1 MRIVNCELRI
11 SIQAR
16 QLRFAA
22 IALFCLIALPD
33 CGLLG
38 QFGNPQSAIRNPHF
52 HKFHATIAQLE
63 YNAKEQ
69 SVEAVIRF
77 FADDFE
83 TAISQHAKREIKF
96 NTPQALKD
104 KANSDAVFSYVRERF
119 ELKGKNGSPV
129 KLTWVGMEVQ
139 ADMVWVYFE
148 GKLPGGLSGAQ
159 LRNRLMQEL
168 FDDQVNIVNFK
179 FDGKQTGTMFN
190 LQDGFKVVPEKK

>member
-1 MRIVNCELRI
+1 MKRKAPKWRRGLVAIIVCLLPIAYCLLPTNSYPLPTANCL
-11 SIQAR
+11 
-16 QLRFAA
+16 
-22 IALFCLIALPD
+22 
-33 CGLLG
+33 
-38 QFGNPQSAIRNPHF
+38 

-104 KANSDAVFSYVRERF
+104 RANTEAVFSYVRDRF
-119 ELKGKNGSPV
+119 ELKGKNGNPV
-129 KLTWVGMEVQ
+129 KLAWVGMELQ
-139 ADMVWVYFE
+139 AEMVWVYFE
-148 GKLPGGLSGAQ
+148 GKLPGGLGGAQ
-159 LRNRLMQEL
+159 LRNRVMQEL

-190 LQDGFKVVPEKK
+190 LQDGFKLVPDKK

>member
-1 MRIVNCELRI
+1 M
-11 SIQAR
+11 QKAR
-16 QLRFAA
+16 TVQPIAKLKRWIIAVGVCGFAA
-22 IALFCLIALPD
+22 ANCQLPTAN
-33 CGLLG
+33 C
-38 QFGNPQSAIRNPHF
+38 S

-69 SVEAVIRF
+69 AVEAVIRF

-119 ELKGKNGSPV
+119 ELKGKNGNAV
-129 KLTWVGMEVQ
+129 RLNWVGMEMQ

-159 LRNRLMQEL
+159 MRNRLMQEL

-179 FDGKQTGTMFN
+179 YDGKQTGTMFN
-190 LQDGFKVVPEKK
+190 AQDGFKVVPEKK

>member
-1 MRIVNCELRI
+1 MHMERAVRYIPKLKR
-11 SIQAR
+11 
-16 QLRFAA
+16 L
-22 IALFCLIALPD
+22 LIAMITCGIAAANCQLPTAD
-33 CGLLG
+33 CL
-38 QFGNPQSAIRNPHF
+38 

-104 KANSDAVFSYVRERF
+104 KANSDAVFSYVHERF
-119 ELKGKNGSPV
+119 ELKGKNGNTV
-129 KLTWVGMEVQ
+129 KLTWVGMEIQ

-159 LRNRLMQEL
+159 MRNRLMQEL

>member
-1 MRIVNCELRI
+1 MLKRRKVSNMKQTLV
-11 SIQAR
+11 AT
-16 QLRFAA
+16 LVWV
-22 IALFCLIALPD
+22 
-33 CGLLG
+33 LLTAHYSLSTAHG
-38 QFGNPQSAIRNPHF
+38 F

-119 ELKGKNGSPV
+119 ELKGKNGNAV
-129 KLTWVGMEVQ
+129 KLNWVGMEIQ

-159 LRNRLMQEL
+159 MRNRLLQEL

-190 LQDGFKVVPEKK
+190 VQDGFKAVPEKK

>member
-1 MRIVNCELRI
+1 MPELRKVLNVK
-11 SIQAR
+11 QTLVAM
-16 QLRFAA
+16 LVW
-22 IALFCLIALPD
+22 ALFTTHYPLSTAHC
-33 CGLLG
+33 
-38 QFGNPQSAIRNPHF
+38 F
-52 HKFHATIAQLE
+52 HKFHATITQLE

-104 KANSDAVFSYVRERF
+104 KANSEAVFGYVRERF
-119 ELKGKNGSPV
+119 ELKGKNGNTV
-129 KLTWVGMEVQ
+129 KLAWVGMEIQ

-159 LRNRLMQEL
+159 LRNRLMQER

-179 FDGKQTGTMFN
+179 FDGKQTGMMFN
-190 LQDGFKVVPEKK
+190 VHEGFKVVPEKK

>member
-1 MRIVNCELRI
+1 MPKETTRRDLKLKQWLVMTAVCWL
-11 SIQAR
+11 ATDY
-16 QLRFAA
+16 
-22 IALFCLIALPD
+22 CLPTTVYSL
-33 CGLLG
+33 
-38 QFGNPQSAIRNPHF
+38 
-52 HKFHATIAQLE
+52 HKFHATIAQLD

-119 ELKGKNGSPV
+119 ELKGKNGNPV